1 MISKTARVL
10 LSVGGQDAFE
20 GDLPGSAAL
29 SPWLTSCLGSECSF
43 SSREPSYVYMSVP
56 VDLCVC
62 VWQAVG
68 EGGAGGGAA
77 CLAPT
82 AGEEGARRGS
92 HFVFILSLLRYH

>member
-43 SSREPSYVYMSVP
+43 SSREPSYVYMSVH

-62 VWQAVG
+62 VWQAAG
-68 EGGAGGGAA
+68 EGGAGAVLPAWLLQLGKKEPGEAA
-77 CLAPT
+77 TSFL
-82 AGEEGARRGS
+82 
-92 HFVFILSLLRYH
+92 FYLY